1 MKFRVE
7 QITDAHRTDIVN
19 MVNFLPDPCF
29 AIDLQRNII
38 AWNQAIVD
46 LTGIKAQD
54 MLGKGNYEYAVPFY
68 GSRRPIL
75 IDLAL
80 NWSTEIANQYRYIK
94 KEGDI
99 LVSEIENPRLQPTST
114 LLWKKACKLCDE
126 NGECIGAIEVI
137 RNLTEWEKSEAEL
150 EKAVSEKTLILNT
163 TSEHISFYDSDM
175 RIQWIN
181 RAVANALGQDMSHLI
196 GRHCYEVWHN
206 RKEPCMDCPV
216 LKAKLT
222 GKPQQADI
230 TTPDNRVWLV
240 RGYPV
245 FDQDG
250 NVTNLIEFTQDISE
264 RKRIEH
270 EREIT
275 IEFLNLTAVK
285 GKSVPEI
292 LSLAVEF
299 LFRTSQCDAIG
310 IRLKHNDD
318 FPYFQKLGFSEEF
331 VARENTLCARN
342 AAGDLIRD
350 PNGRPLLECLC
361 GNVISGRFDPE
372 KPYFTKKGSFW
383 TNSTTELIAS
393 QDVKLDH
400 MRYYCNTA
408 GYESLALVPLHLGSE
423 RIGLIQFVSK
433 QKGLFHIEDIQLWER
448 LAETLTAALSK
459 AQTEQALRD
468 REMELNSLNKELENK
483 VRLRTA
489 ALLNSNREI
498 RELAHKTINAMENDR
513 KVLAKELHDCIGGTL
528 AAIMYQLESRVE
540 STGPPPPSVEI
551 PLERIITYIGNAIL
565 EVKRITRQLRPSVLD
580 DFGLVVAIDA
590 NIREF
595 ETFHPKTK
603 VRRQISINEG
613 DLSSDAETVLYRVLQ
628 EALNNIG
635 KHSKAANVDIQCRHD
650 ISGIILEIKDDGIG
664 FEPGQLESANVMNG
678 FGLHS
683 MKERV
688 EICNGKFRI
697 ESSPGKGTTIIAV
710 IPSES

>member
-1 MKFRVE
+1 MKFKIE
-7 QITDAHRTDIVN
+7 Q
-19 MVNFLPDPCF
+19 
-29 AIDLQRNII
+29 
-38 AWNQAIVD
+38 
-46 LTGIKAQD
+46 
-54 MLGKGNYEYAVPFY
+54 
-68 GSRRPIL
+68 
-75 IDLAL
+75 
-80 NWSTEIANQYRYIK
+80 
-94 KEGDI
+94 
-99 LVSEIENPRLQPTST
+99 
-114 LLWKKACKLCDE
+114 
-126 NGECIGAIEVI
+126 
-137 RNLTEWEKSEAEL
+137 
-150 EKAVSEKTLILNT
+150 ILNT
-163 TSEHISFYDSDM
+163 TSEYISFYDSDM
-175 RIQWIN
+175 RIQWLN
-181 RAVANALGQDMSHLI
+181 RATANALGQDMSHLI
-196 GRHCYEVWHN
+196 GRHCYEVWH
-206 RKEPCMDCPV
+206 RTKEPCMDCPV

-230 TTPDNRVWLV
+230 TTPDHRIWLV

-245 FDQDG
+245 FDRNG
-250 NVTNLIEFTQDISE
+250 NVTNLIEFKQDISE

-275 IEFLNLTAVK
+275 IDFLNLTAVK

-292 LSLAVEF
+292 LNLAVDF

-310 IRLKHNDD
+310 IRLRQNDD
-318 FPYFQKLGFSEEF
+318 FPYFEKLGFSQEF

-342 AAGDLIRD
+342 ADGDLIQD
-350 PNGRPLLECLC
+350 PNGRPLLECMC

-372 KPYFTKKGSFW
+372 EPYFTEKGSFW
-383 TNSTTELIAS
+383 TNSTTELMVS
-393 QDVKLDH
+393 LKDVKLDH

-423 RIGLIQFVSK
+423 RIGLIQLASR

-468 REMELNSLNKELENK
+468 REMELKSLNKVLENK

-489 ALLNSNREI
+489 ALLNSNRQI

-540 STGPPPPSVEI
+540 NTGPPPSSIEI
-551 PLERIITYIGNAIL
+551 PLERIITYIGKAIL
-565 EVKRITRQLRPSVLD
+565 EVKRITKQLRPSVLD
-580 DFGLVVAIDA
+580 DFGLAVAMEE

-595 ETFHPKTK
+595 ETFHPKTR
-603 VRRQISINEG
+603 VWRQISINDG

-635 KHSKAANVDIQCRHD
+635 KHSKAANVDIRCQHD
-650 ISGIILEIKDDGIG
+650 ANSIILEIKDDGIG
-664 FEPGQLESANVMNG
+664 FETSHLKSANVMNG

-688 EICNGKFRI
+688 EICNGKFRV
-697 ESSPGKGTTIIAV
+697 ESSLGKGTAIIAI
-710 IPSES
+710 IPLES